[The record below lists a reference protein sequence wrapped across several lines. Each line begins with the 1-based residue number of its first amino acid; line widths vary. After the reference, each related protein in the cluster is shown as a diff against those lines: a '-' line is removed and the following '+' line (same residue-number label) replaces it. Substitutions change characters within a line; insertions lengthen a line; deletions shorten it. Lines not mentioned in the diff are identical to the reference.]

1 MATATA
7 NLVVIGGTLFRVKNL
22 YELEDDQGEKDQ
34 LIKGMSCSEQ
44 VSELKRQLLNAL
56 DQTGGVRLTDIN
68 TVFVEV
74 SRNPLAEEIMINFL
88 IERWEMIIARFRGEF
103 QLTERI
109 IKVCLGKLRSE
120 GQILLTSFQTTWDE
134 LDTKCLYGAVGDFIK
149 LVKACVAADGEHFE
163 I

>member
-120 GQILLTSFQTTWDE
+120 GQILLFW
-134 LDTKCLYGAVGDFIK
+134 
-149 LVKACVAADGEHFE
+149 
-163 I
+163 